1 MGHIIWTIQYG
12 PYLDYYIRNIKVF
25 GPYFTTYFKT
35 FLLGLPIVF
44 GLIQMAILP
53 FCYDSPGYLLGV
65 DKEKARKAAKWYKL
79 EIDEDYVAPKT
90 PSLSEVISGMNF

>member
-1 MGHIIWTIQYG
+1 
-12 PYLDYYIRNIKVF
+12 
-25 GPYFTTYFKT
+25 
-35 FLLGLPIVF
+35 
-44 GLIQMAILP
+44 MAILP

-65 DKEKARKAAKWYKL
+65 DKEKAKKAAKWYKL